1 MNREK
6 VIHKILQRF
15 WGDESFSIRKLTGD
29 AGTRDYYRV
38 FHNGRTAVLMDQQ
51 KPYDSSADL
60 FFRLTNY
67 LSSLGFP
74 VPKVLLDASE
84 DGILLL
90 DDLGDQMLQTIYQQ
104 NPDKTLKAYYSKVF
118 RQLVRLH
125 TICRKDTAGQY
136 SDIFQQRFDYE
147 KLRWELDFFME
158 HFVSRFKRLHLNPEQ
173 IAILDFHFDNLCQIL
188 EKEPIVFTHRD
199 FHSRNIMIK
208 DEEAYLIDYQDARMG
223 PPEYDLASLLR
234 DAYVKLPETY
244 IEDFLENYYR
254 ETADKRDKSHRRYI
268 FSLMCIQRNIKAL
281 GTFGFQASVRK
292 NTTYLQYV
300 SLLKQ
305 HLETELSY
313 LEARNTRNDVFPN
326 DLISFKRVLM
336 HDILS

>member
-6 VIHKILQRF
+6 VIHKVLQRF
-15 WGDESFSIRKLTGD
+15 WGDEFFSIRKLTGD

-118 RQLVRLH
+118 KQLVRLH

-136 SDIFQQRFDYE
+136 SDIFQQRFDYA

-173 IAILDFHFDNLCQIL
+173 IAILDFHFDSLCQIL

-199 FHSRNIMIK
+199 FH
-208 DEEAYLIDYQDARMG
+208 
-223 PPEYDLASLLR
+223 
-234 DAYVKLPETY
+234 
-244 IEDFLENYYR
+244 
-254 ETADKRDKSHRRYI
+254 
-268 FSLMCIQRNIKAL
+268 
-281 GTFGFQASVRK
+281 
-292 NTTYLQYV
+292 
-300 SLLKQ
+300 
-305 HLETELSY
+305 
-313 LEARNTRNDVFPN
+313 
-326 DLISFKRVLM
+326 
-336 HDILS
+336 